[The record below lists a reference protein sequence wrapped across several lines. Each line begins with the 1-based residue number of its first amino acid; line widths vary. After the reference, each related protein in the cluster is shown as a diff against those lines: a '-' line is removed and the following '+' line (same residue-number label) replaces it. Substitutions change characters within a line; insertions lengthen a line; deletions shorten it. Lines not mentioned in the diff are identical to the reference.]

1 MKYYII
7 PAGLL
12 TDAGESESMVSYMVS
27 KHGVVALTRSL
38 ASCSNNILHKAICPS
53 FADTE
58 IVSSGL
64 EKAKEIE
71 KSKGLQS
78 IKDLGGLMTPEY
90 VAEGFF
96 ELLTRGGNGAV
107 MAVFKDVPYILIP
120 DYHKPLILMIVAMS
134 KLLGQTLSPTVV
146 TGKHLILTLTFM
158 ILIVY
163 FFLTLLF

>member
-1 MKYYII
+1 
-7 PAGLL
+7 
-12 TDAGESESMVSYMVS
+12 
-27 KHGVVALTRSL
+27 
-38 ASCSNNILHKAICPS
+38 
-53 FADTE
+53 
-58 IVSSGL
+58 
-64 EKAKEIE
+64 
-71 KSKGLQS
+71 
-78 IKDLGGLMTPEY
+78 MTPEY

-120 DYHKPLILMIVAMS
+120 DYHKPLILMIVALS